1 MRGGRFSALAMLAP
15 LLVAASDP
23 ATETEHVVG
32 KGETLSGIAN
42 RAGVPSAVIA
52 AVNGLVEPYNVRTG
66 QKLRI
71 PRQRVHLVKRGDTAL
86 GIANRY
92 GVSMSDIAVA
102 NGLEAP
108 FNLRKGQKLI
118 IPAVMGGEL
127 PITPTRSIPY
137 FRYPHDGKLLLGF
150 SMRADGRG
158 HDGMDFAANVG
169 DMVRASASGTVMFAG
184 AEPTRFGRL
193 VVIDH
198 GNGWHSAYGHLARVT
213 VAQGEVVKG
222 GERIGIAGDAGIA
235 TRTELHFE
243 IRQNEVP
250 VDPAAK
256 LPAIRSQVP

>member
-1 MRGGRFSALAMLAP
+1 MRQFRLLALAMLAP
-15 LLVAASDP
+15 LLVAANNP
-23 ATETEHVVG
+23 ATETRHVVSE
-32 KGETLSGIAN
+32 GETLGGIAN
-42 RAGVPSAVIA
+42 RAGVPTAVIA
-52 AVNGLVEPYNVRTG
+52 AANGLVEPYSVRTD

-108 FNLRKGQKLI
+108 YNLREGQKLI
-118 IPAVMGGEL
+118 IPAVMAGEM
-127 PITPTRSIPY
+127 PITPTRTTPY
-137 FRYPHDGKLLLGF
+137 FRYPHDGKVLLGF
-150 SMRADGRG
+150 SKRADGGG
-158 HDGMDFAANVG
+158 HDGLDFAANIG
-169 DMVRASASGTVMFAG
+169 DMVRAAASGTVIIAG
-184 AEPTRFGRL
+184 AEPVRFGRL

-213 VAQGEVVKG
+213 VAQGDVVKG

-250 VDPAAK
+250 VDPAGK
-256 LPAIRSQVP
+256 LPPKRSHVP